1 MGVIVELPERLA
13 LADVA
18 RALEHEPGLVVLAT
32 AGAGGASFAAV
43 RPVERS
49 TAWVP
54 DVGAREVGWAGG
66 RAAPRWVGVIPYE
79 AGRYLERASWCEPD
93 SRPPARDAS
102 PEWLRYEAVLR
113 IDGRTGALVVEADH
127 AAAAEE
133 LRARLVDGAA
143 RPRERGFALTE
154 TATEDPERHVERV
167 QRALELIARGEIYQV
182 NLARFLG
189 FRVEGSRAELFA
201 QTFARSPVRY
211 GFYGQFFGGTVC
223 GGSPELALS
232 VRGRRATTGPIKGT
246 RARGGDALAD
256 EALARE
262 LDRDPKERA
271 ELTMA
276 IDLHRSDLGRIAVPG
291 TVVVPSPPRIE
302 RGARVMSRV
311 AEVTALLREGVSL
324 AEVARAVVPVGSVTG
339 APKVRAMEIIRALE
353 PERRGLYTGAYGY
366 VGRDGGLELAVAIR
380 TLFVAEDGAARYG
393 AGGGI
398 VEASD
403 PRRELEETRW
413 KAAHLADLAPPA
425 RSR

>member
-1 MGVIVELPERLA
+1 MGVIVELPQRLTA
-13 LADVA
+13 SDAA

-32 AGAGGASFAAV
+32 SGAAGPSFVAV

-54 DVGAREVGWAGG
+54 DVGAPEVGWAGG

-79 AGRYLERASWCEPD
+79 AGRDLEREPWCEPD
-93 SRPPARDAS
+93 RRPAVRDAS

-113 IDGRTGALVVEADH
+113 VDGRTGAAVIEADH
-127 AAAAEE
+127 AGAAAE
-133 LRARLVDGAA
+133 LRARLLEGAS
-143 RPRERGFALTE
+143 RPRDRGFSLTPA
-154 TATEDPERHVERV
+154 ATEDPELHVERV
-167 QRALELIARGEIYQV
+167 RRALELIARGEIYQV

-189 FRVEGSRAELFA
+189 FRVAGSRAELFA
-201 QTFARSPVRY
+201 QMFASSPVKY

-223 GGSPELALS
+223 GASPELALS

-246 RARGGDALAD
+246 RARGADALAD
-256 EALARE
+256 EALARD
-262 LDRDPKERA
+262 LDGDPKERA

-276 IDLHRSDLGRIAVPG
+276 IDLHRNDLGRVAVPG
-291 TVVVPSPPRIE
+291 TVVVPSAPRIE

-311 AEVTALLREGVSL
+311 AEVSALLRRDVSL
-324 AEVARAVVPVGSVTG
+324 AEVARAILPVGSVTG
-339 APKVRAMEIIRALE
+339 APKVRAMEIIRGLE

-366 VGRDGGLELAVAIR
+366 VGRDGALELAVAIR

-413 KAAHLADLAPPA
+413 KAAHLGGLAPPA